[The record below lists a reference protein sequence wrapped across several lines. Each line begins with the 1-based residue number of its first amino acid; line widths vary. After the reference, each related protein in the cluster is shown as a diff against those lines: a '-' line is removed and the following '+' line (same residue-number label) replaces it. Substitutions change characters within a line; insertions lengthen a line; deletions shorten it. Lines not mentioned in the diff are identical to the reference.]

1 MTRTILNW
9 SELLDNYHEDCEDP
23 RKLKKWS
30 DMGEPERKKEIPQI
44 VDPLEKIRDA
54 HSEHSAHEE
63 FSELNSQPPHI
74 IEIQKKTQN
83 QEFDSN
89 DILNKNKY
97 QHREQFSDESPN
109 KAKLLEIFYDQMMQ
123 DTETIPT
130 MIGLSDSKDNNELT
144 ARESILLELLEV
156 NIEKNS

>member
-1 MTRTILNW
+1 MTRTLLNW
-9 SELLDNYHEDCEDP
+9 SELLDTYHEACEDP

-30 DMGEPERKKEIPQI
+30 DMGEPERKREIPQL
-44 VDPLEKIRDA
+44 VDPLEKIRSS
-54 HSEHSAHEE
+54 HSVHEE
-63 FSELNSQPPHI
+63 FSELNSQPPHF
-74 IEIQKKTQN
+74 IEIQNKSKN
-83 QEFDSN
+83 QVKDKLE
-89 DILNKNKY
+89 ILDKIINSD
-97 QHREQFSDESPN
+97 REQTSEVANN

-130 MIGLSDSKDNNELT
+130 MIGLSDSKDNDKLT